1 MGRKGS
7 AVGRNTTVELSVK
20 TEFDEALD
28 MLQGLGADR
37 NRMMRRLLSGIG
49 T

>member
-7 AVGRNTTVELSVK
+7 VMGKSTTVELSVK

-37 NRMMRRLLSGIG
+37 NRMMRCLP
-49 T
+49 